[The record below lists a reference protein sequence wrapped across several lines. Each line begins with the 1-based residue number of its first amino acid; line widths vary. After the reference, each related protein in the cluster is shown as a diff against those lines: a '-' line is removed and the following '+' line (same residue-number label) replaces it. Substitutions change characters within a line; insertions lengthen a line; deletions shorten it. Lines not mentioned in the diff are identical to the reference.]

1 MDWMMKLKNGYKNNL
16 IRKHNDSNRC
26 VAQRLK
32 EVDKMT
38 TKKKATNKWTVRKVE
53 YEYGNEF
60 KFDEYLDKQIK
71 ILAQSDKS
79 KKENEKWKKN

>member
-1 MDWMMKLKNGYKNNL
+1 
-16 IRKHNDSNRC
+16 
-26 VAQRLK
+26 
-32 EVDKMT
+32 MT